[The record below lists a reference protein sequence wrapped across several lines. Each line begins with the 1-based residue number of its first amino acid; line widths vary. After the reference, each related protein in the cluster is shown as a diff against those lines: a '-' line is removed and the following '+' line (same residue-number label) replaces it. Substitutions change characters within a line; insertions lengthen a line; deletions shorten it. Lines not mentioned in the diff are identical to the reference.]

1 MYSLQSQYGFKQL
14 IGVIVGVNGYQDNGN
29 EMRNQIENI
38 NKVQWLMDEF
48 EFFWCKENLDGVFCG
63 EIGSVYVVYDLYDD
77 VRLGVREFVFQF
89 CVGFNIEVFSS

>member
-1 MYSLQSQYGFKQL
+1 
-14 IGVIVGVNGYQDNGN
+14 
-29 EMRNQIENI
+29 
-38 NKVQWLMDEF
+38 MDEF

-77 VRLGVREFVFQF
+77 VRLGVGEFVFQF